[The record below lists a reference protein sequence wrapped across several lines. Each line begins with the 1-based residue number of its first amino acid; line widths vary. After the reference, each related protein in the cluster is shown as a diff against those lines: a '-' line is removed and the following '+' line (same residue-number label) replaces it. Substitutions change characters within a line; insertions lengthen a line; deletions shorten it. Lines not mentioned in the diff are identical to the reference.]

1 MSFST
6 GGYGMDSFDET
17 VGMSAEQ
24 LEELRQDMAQ
34 PAAEPSPQPAP
45 TQRRTPYVRA
55 SRPHRSQG
63 SIDDLGQ
70 DVEPDYVNDSDY
82 ASRGGLTSGAGYRRS
97 RSDMRQLRRDLH
109 YGQYLEIPKGRRDI
123 FASRERKSRI
133 KSVLALIVV
142 AAILVA
148 AAYFAV
154 RWVQQNVPFMAA
166 DMIVR
171 LAFSLI

>member
-1 MSFST
+1 
-6 GGYGMDSFDET
+6 MDSFDET

-34 PAAEPSPQPAP
+34 PAASPAPQPAT

-55 SRPHRSQG
+55 SKPHRSQG

-70 DVEPDYVNDSDY
+70 EVEPDYVNDSDY
-82 ASRGGLTSGAGYRRS
+82 SSRGGLTSGAGYRRS
-97 RSDMRQLRRDLH
+97 RSDMKQLRRDLH

-142 AAILVA
+142 VALLFGAAW
-148 AAYFAV
+148 FAIK
-154 RWVQQNVPFMAA
+154 WVQENVPFMAA
-166 DMIVR
+166 SWIMAM
-171 LAFSLI
+171 AFALL

>member
-1 MSFST
+1 MS
-6 GGYGMDSFDET
+6 MDSFDET

-34 PAAEPSPQPAP
+34 PTPTEVAAPAQ

-70 DVEPDYVNDSDY
+70 EVEPDYVNDSDY

-142 AAILVA
+142 VALLFGAAW
-148 AAYFAV
+148 FAIK
-154 RWVQQNVPFMAA
+154 WVQENVPFMAA
-166 DMIVR
+166 SWIMAM
-171 LAFSLI
+171 AFALL

>member
-1 MSFST
+1 
-6 GGYGMDSFDET
+6 MDVFDET

-24 LEELRQDMAQ
+24 LDELRQDLEEPSFVA
-34 PAAEPSPQPAP
+34 PAEPQ

-55 SRPHRSQG
+55 SKPHRSQG

-70 DVEPDYVNDSDY
+70 EVEPDYVNDSDY

-97 RSDMRQLRRDLH
+97 RSDMKQLRRDLH

-123 FASRERKSRI
+123 FASRERKSRV

-142 AAILVA
+142 AALLA
-148 AAYFAV
+148 AAVWFAIK
-154 RWVQQNVPFMAA
+154 WVQENVPFMAA
-166 DMIVR
+166 EWIVAIA
-171 LAFSLI
+171 LSLL

>member
-1 MSFST
+1 MS
-6 GGYGMDSFDET
+6 MDSFDET

-34 PAAEPSPQPAP
+34 PTPTEVAAPAQ

-70 DVEPDYVNDSDY
+70 EVEPDYVNDSDY
-82 ASRGGLTSGAGYRRS
+82 STRGGIGSGAGYRRS
-97 RSDMRQLRRDLH
+97 RSDMKQLRRDLH

-123 FASRERKSRI
+123 FASRERKNRV

-142 AAILVA
+142 LALVFA
-148 AAYFAV
+148 AAWFAV
-154 RWVQQNVPFMAA
+154 KWFQENVPFMAA
-166 DMIVR
+166 ERIVAIA
-171 LAFSLI
+171 LSLL